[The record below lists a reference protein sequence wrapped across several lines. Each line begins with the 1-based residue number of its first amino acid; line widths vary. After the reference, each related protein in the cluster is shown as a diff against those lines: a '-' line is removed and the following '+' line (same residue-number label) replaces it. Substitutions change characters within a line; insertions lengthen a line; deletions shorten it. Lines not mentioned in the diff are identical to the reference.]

1 MSSSPLTVVST
12 LRLQAAAGGT
22 ASQRWLELL
31 AALADHASITAAAKA
46 VGLSYKAAWD
56 AVDAMNNLAGQP
68 LVVRAKG
75 GKGGGGTV
83 LTPEGAALV
92 ATYRAV
98 AEENARFVAAVNARL
113 GEASEGLNLLGKL
126 NMVTSARN
134 HFSGKVLA
142 ITPGA
147 VNTEVVLG
155 LPGGSQLVAMVTR
168 ESVETLGL
176 QVGGEAQ
183 ALVKASWVIVAAGSG
198 GGGQDSLQ
206 LSARNRLPGTVV
218 RLTPGAVNTEVVIGL
233 QGYDQHAQAIAAII
247 TSESARAM
255 GLQEGSAVC
264 AVFKASSVIL
274 GVSR

>member
-1 MSSSPLTVVST
+1 MPSSPLTVVST
-12 LRLQAAAGGT
+12 LRLQTAAGGA
-22 ASQRWLELL
+22 ASQRWLDLL
-31 AALADHASITAAAKA
+31 AALVDHGSITAAAKA

-83 LTPEGAALV
+83 LTSEGVALV

-113 GEASEGLNLLGKL
+113 GDAHEGLNLLGKL

-142 ITPGA
+142 ISPGA
-147 VNTEVVLG
+147 VNTEVVVG
-155 LPGGSQLVAMVTR
+155 LPGGQQLVAMVTR
-168 ESVETLGL
+168 ESVEMLGL
-176 QVGGEAQ
+176 RVGGEAL
-183 ALVKASWVIVAAGSG
+183 ALVKASWVIVALESG
-198 GGGQDSLQ
+198 EEARDSLQ
-206 LSARNRLPGTVV
+206 LSARNRLPGSVV

-233 QGYDQHAQAIAAII
+233 QGYAQHAQAIAAII
-247 TSESARAM
+247 TSESARSM
-255 GLQEGSAVC
+255 GLKEGTVVS

-274 GVSR
+274 GIGR